1 MPPDPPHA
9 HSPSP
14 STSSASASQQAIA
27 SSARGI
33 VKGWAVGSGLE
44 GAGDVVSHLP
54 PILPSHPSFFPQL
67 TTAIPPTHLDPS
79 SSSLVPTDP
88 LFSQYSRELAGFM
101 APQQQSAQH
110 EAWRLQQLAGVLGLS
125 EVRGEMDEMRRVFA
139 NGGLYGGLPPLQPPY
154 PVLTHNT
161 PLPPP
166 PLPPSALS
174 SAFLSSD
181 LVPPPSATSFTGPSN
196 PPGPRHLA
204 PPPPHQPTPDA
215 AIRSL
220 VNEHT
225 SRAKAEARAREQA
238 QAQAMQRSFSA
249 GSAGGSSAAEPS
261 TPSHPGRTL
270 SNGHAAGFAAPA
282 QPFGTVPASSPDPLL
297 MQSEPASEHKARRI
311 VSATVSGV
319 RYDQGAGPSSQG
331 AHGLSRKRSSDSDVS
346 SHFSS
351 PLKPN
356 APGSGLASQFGP
368 RSSQGEITPSTTNG
382 RTTSLGEP
390 FTGAES
396 AVKRFKLESGQPA
409 VGSSGRGAPGTG
421 GTTGASDAV
430 ERLSDLLSDVF
441 NADDSMVDD
450 TSAAQVE
457 DKQKHLRSPGKASP
471 QKQPRFLRVSAV
483 SASSGLPLLHTD
495 TLRKMGSLVRTIASK
510 NKAEELVEEVE
521 ESGVGRWLKV
531 LERSWEGISGE
542 GWEGWDVQAA
552 LPKED
557 EGAAPPTKGKGKAKK
572 APGGKGRKGS
582 ASPAKKGKGKGKER
596 AQEDYED
603 DDELDMLAS
612 SPIKAPTRRSTRSP
626 SPHRAKSATADA
638 PDSDEDDSQRTV
650 TSATYW
656 DADPSRLQTAE
667 SALRDLADALIAIRL
682 ALDILTLPSVS
693 LPKHLFS
700 SEYLLAL
707 VSALRRTLDNCIVPI
722 LSAPGTSPLAE
733 LASIRLRDKIAE
745 ACDGLVQATQ
755 SLASLVKQED
765 LGDELVIAIS
775 YFSLEPYF
783 HEAPPTTGRSAAGG
797 KDASPVVHSIK
808 ALRLAALAV
817 IQAVYARFPEQRS
830 WIVEEVLG
838 NLGRAELA
846 SGTTAAKKAKGG
858 IRLRTGATIQTVSAL
873 LLHLVQTCPADL
885 QLEVRKKLAQHAAR
899 ANASSSQ
906 ITTDGDVDMEDL
918 GVGRRLLD
926 DEDKED
932 EDDSGQDVFDSIQ
945 RRLVGPALEQANKAA
960 RTIVGFLLQRSAKAG
975 KTTGAAADTE
985 YRAVLD
991 HLVADLL
998 ATLRLPEW
1006 PGAEVLLTV
1015 LCRSM
1020 MATLADP
1027 KSSHENN
1034 ALKGIAL
1041 EHLGNI
1047 ASRICKD
1054 LAAAPGNLPSLR
1066 DLVSAQDVDG
1076 LEKVFAAEKA
1086 VLEHLAKTERST
1098 GQSEGA
1104 LAFMRADYANDLLQ
1118 ARQHAVS
1125 EDASQD
1131 DQRQALVKRLGILIE
1146 EVWNDEPMEDVFGP
1160 SPEDSQPKVDGL
1172 ALDLWRSST
1181 LPSMY
1186 QALLDRIVDASES
1199 TQVTLRT
1206 KALRAVSLVVAQDPD
1221 LFHQDNI
1228 RRTIENRMLDSS
1240 PAVRDATIEL
1250 VGKYVVSRPD
1260 LARHYLPKLGER
1272 ISDTGLSV
1280 RRRVVKLLKVLY
1292 GVVDDEE
1299 QRVDICRRLVYRVLD
1314 EDDGIKELA
1323 VDAVEDLWFGA
1334 TPKSAQQDDAAR
1346 LAQLASIITQTT
1358 GNFKERPPPVDEA
1371 LRAIMAKHAEK
1382 GTKPPLD
1389 RLREVIESLVDGLV
1403 EDDRSMNLVA
1413 GIKTVF
1419 ILSAVDASL
1428 LSTQKATLLLP
1439 FLKSATTTEEQVISD
1454 YLLRIFRAAVVAMP
1468 KTSSKFG
1475 KDLQTALMPMLN
1487 KPSQS
1492 VQTLQE
1498 VMACFCAVVHGQ
1510 TQDFTT
1516 MIRVFGVTLGRLQG
1530 EAQKLTKAENAT
1542 AVNTRQLP
1550 ILCYMTGLLCEHGDF
1565 DRLREEQPD
1574 TKDLI
1579 DLITPGS
1586 IAEHTFATLL
1596 RVHSLQLPSQV
1607 KPAVLTSLGFIYRA
1621 HPTLMMHASST
1632 AIMDAIFDSP
1642 NPALHVQVLRIIQ
1655 DFLAS
1660 QERAAASVAS
1670 STTDRKA
1677 KKKGNAGVKMEELV
1691 GNVEGFADSGVASA
1705 IAQRYLNRI
1714 VDASLSPNP
1723 TMQRIGVDLLSTIAR
1738 SGFSH
1743 PLSLSPTLVALTASP
1758 DPQLSAKAFSTLS
1771 LLHQKHASLL
1781 ATRFLEPAKSTHGF
1795 LAASSPDEPARGFRG
1810 DPPESMLGRWYAL
1823 LHKEKRQVQLDYL
1836 RTLSRAFEV
1845 DLGAKC
1851 DESDVSFARF
1861 LAESLST
1868 LDYKRTE
1875 EPLLVISY
1883 LNSALAVSGLQVL
1896 HALEMGLKG
1905 GGGLV
1910 AATKRG
1916 AGGSPKKSAAG
1927 TPAAAA
1933 AADDADEQDTPPS
1946 PDLARQ
1952 SVISGLALLLRDH
1965 LKQLYGITDAKLA
1978 KYVVGKKSAMGDKAV
1993 TRRPDAP
2000 LALGLDSYD
2009 RMPFAL
2015 KPMSGEEDLVEQR
2028 ATYIRL
2034 IAEDGTIGAMEELE
2048 AAGAEGEA
2056 D

>member
-1 MPPDPPHA
+1 MPPDPPQA

-14 STSSASASQQAIA
+14 SASSASASQQAIA

-54 PILPSHPSFFPQL
+54 PILPAHPSSFPQL
-67 TTAIPPTHLDPS
+67 TTAVPPTHLDPS

-88 LFSQYSRELAGFM
+88 LFSQYARELAGFM
-101 APQQQSAQH
+101 APQQQSVQH
-110 EAWRLQQLAGVLGLS
+110 EAWRMQQLAGVLGLP
-125 EVRGEMDEMRRVFA
+125 EVRDEMDEMRRNVA
-139 NGGLYGGLPPLQPPY
+139 NGGMYGGLPPLQPPY
-154 PVLTHNT
+154 PVLTDNT
-161 PLPPP
+161 PLPPTP
-166 PLPPSALS
+166 VPPSALS
-174 SAFLSSD
+174 SAFVSSN
-181 LVPPPSATSFTGPSN
+181 LVSPPSATSFAGPSN
-196 PPGPRHLA
+196 PCVPRHLA
-204 PPPPHQPTPDA
+204 PPPPDQPTPDA

-220 VNEHT
+220 VTEHA
-225 SRAKAEARAREQA
+225 SRAAAEARVREQA

-249 GSAGGSSAAEPS
+249 GSAGGSSSAGPS

-270 SNGHAAGFAAPA
+270 SNGRAAGLAIPA
-282 QPFGTVPASSPDPLL
+282 QPFKTVPASSPDPLL

-311 VSATVSGV
+311 VSATVGGV
-319 RYDQGAGPSSQG
+319 RYDPVARPSSQG
-331 AHGLSRKRSSDSDVS
+331 AGSLSRKRSSDSDLS

-356 APGSGLASQFGP
+356 ASGSGLVSHFGP
-368 RSSQGEITPSTTNG
+368 RPSQGEITPSTTNG
-382 RTTSLGEP
+382 RTASLGEP

-409 VGSSGRGAPGTG
+409 VGSSGRVAPGTG

-450 TSAAQVE
+450 TSAAQVA
-457 DKQKHLRSPGKASP
+457 DKQKQMRSPGKASP
-471 QKQPRFLRVSAV
+471 QKQPRFFRVSAV
-483 SASSGLPLLHTD
+483 SASSGLPLLHAD
-495 TLRKMGSLVRTIASK
+495 TLRKMSSLVRTIASK
-510 NKAEELVEEVE
+510 NKAEELLEEVE
-521 ESGVGRWLKV
+521 ESGIGRWLKV
-531 LERSWEGISGE
+531 LERSWEGVSGD
-542 GWEGWDVQAA
+542 GWEGWDAEAA

-557 EGAAPPTKGKGKAKK
+557 EDAAPPTKGKGKAKK
-572 APGGKGRKGS
+572 ATSGKGRKGS

-596 AQEDYED
+596 AQEDYEEE
-603 DDELDMLAS
+603 DEIDMLAS
-612 SPIKAPTRRSTRSP
+612 SPTKAPTRRSTRSP
-626 SPHRAKSATADA
+626 SPHRAKSLTVGGA
-638 PDSDEDDSQRTV
+638 DSDEDDSQRTV
-650 TSATYW
+650 TSGSYW

-667 SALRDLADALIAIRL
+667 SALRELCDALIAIRL

-707 VSALRRTLDNCIVPI
+707 ISALRRTLDSCIIPI
-722 LSAPGTSPLAE
+722 LSAPLTSPLAE
-733 LASIRLRDKIAE
+733 LATVRLREKTAE
-745 ACDGLVQATQ
+745 VCDGLVQATQ

-783 HEAPPTTGRSAAGG
+783 HEAPPITGRSAAGG

-817 IQAVYARFPEQRS
+817 VQAVYARYPEQRS

-846 SGTTAAKKAKGG
+846 SGSTAAKKAKGG
-858 IRLRTGATIQTVSAL
+858 IRLRTGSTIQTVSAL

-899 ANASSSQ
+899 TNPSSSQ
-906 ITTDGDVDMEDL
+906 TMANGDIEMEDL
-918 GVGRRLLD
+918 GLGKRLLD

-932 EDDSGQDVFDSIQ
+932 EDDAGQDVFDSIQ
-945 RRLVGPALEQANKAA
+945 RRLSGPALEQANKAA
-960 RTIVGFLLQRSAKAG
+960 RTIVGFLLQRHAG

-1020 MATLADP
+1020 MATLADS

-1066 DLVSAQDVDG
+1066 DVVSAQDVDS
-1076 LEKVFAAEKA
+1076 LEKVFAAQKA
-1086 VLEHLAKTERST
+1086 VLEHLGKTERSS

-1118 ARQHAVS
+1118 ARQAAAS
-1125 EDASQD
+1125 EGASQD
-1131 DQRQALVKRLGILIE
+1131 ERRQALVNRLGSLVE

-1160 SPEDSQPKVDGL
+1160 SPEDSQPKVDSL

-1206 KALRAVSLVVAQDPD
+1206 KALRAVSLVVAQNPD

-1260 LARHYLPKLGER
+1260 LAKQYLPKLGER

-1299 QRVDICRRLVYRVLD
+1299 QRIDICRRLVYRVLD

-1323 VDAVEDLWFGA
+1323 VDAVGDLWFGA

-1346 LAQLASIITQTT
+1346 LTQLASIITQTT

-1419 ILSAVDASL
+1419 VLSAVDASL

-1510 TQDFTT
+1510 TQDYTT
-1516 MIRVFGVTLGRLQG
+1516 MIRVFGVTLGRLQN
-1530 EAQKLTKAENAT
+1530 EAQKLAKAENAA
-1542 AVNTRQLP
+1542 AVNTRQLS

-1565 DRLREEQPD
+1565 DRLREEQQD

-1579 DLITPGS
+1579 DRITTGS

-1596 RVHSLQLPSQV
+1596 RVHSLQLPPQV

-1621 HPTLMMHASST
+1621 HPTLMMHSSST

-1642 NPALHVQVLRIIQ
+1642 NSALHVQVLRIIQ

-1670 STTDRKA
+1670 TATDKKA

-1714 VDASLSPNP
+1714 IDASLSPNP

-1758 DPQLSAKAFSTLS
+1758 DAQLSAKAFSTLS

-1781 ATRFLEPAKSTHGF
+1781 ATRFLEPAKSTHAF
-1795 LAASSPDEPARGFRG
+1795 IAALSPDEPARGFRS

-1823 LHKEKRQVQLDYL
+1823 LHKEKGQVQLDYL

-1851 DESDVSFARF
+1851 DETDLSFARF

-1910 AATKRG
+1910 AASRRG
-1916 AGGSPKKSAAG
+1916 ATGSPVKSTAG
-1927 TPAAAA
+1927 TPAPVN
-1933 AADDADEQDTPPS
+1933 DDDDEQDKPPS

-1978 KYVVGKKSAMGDKAV
+1978 KYVAV
-1993 TRRPDAP
+1993 TRRSDAP

-2015 KPMSGEEDLVEQR
+2015 KPMASEADLVEQR
-2028 ATYIRL
+2028 ATYMRL

-2048 AAGAEGEA
+2048 AAGGDGEA

>member
-14 STSSASASQQAIA
+14 SASTASASQQTIA
-27 SSARGI
+27 ASARGI

-67 TTAIPPTHLDPS
+67 TTAIPPTHLDPA

-88 LFSQYSRELAGFM
+88 LFSQYSREIAGFL
-101 APQQQSAQH
+101 APQQHSALH
-110 EAWRLQQLAGVLGLS
+110 EAWRLQQMARVLGLP
-125 EVRGEMDEMRRVFA
+125 EVRHELDELRRKLA
-139 NGGLYGGLPPLQPPY
+139 SGGSYGGVPPLQPPY
-154 PVLTHNT
+154 PVLTDNS

-166 PLPPSALS
+166 PVPPSALA
-174 SAFLSSD
+174 SAFISSN
-181 LVPPPSATSFTGPSN
+181 LVPPPTAFNFGRPSN
-196 PPGPRHLA
+196 PPVPRHLT
-204 PPPPHQPTPDA
+204 PPQADQPTIDA
-215 AIRSL
+215 AICSL
-220 VNEHT
+220 VSEHA
-225 SRAKAEARAREQA
+225 SCAAAEARAREQV

-249 GSAGGSSAAEPS
+249 GSADGSSSAGPS
-261 TPSHPGRTL
+261 TPSHPGRTF
-270 SNGHAAGFAAPA
+270 SNGHVSRTFLSTE
-282 QPFGTVPASSPDPLL
+282 PFGAVPASSPDPLQ

-311 VSATVSGV
+311 VSATVGGV
-319 RYDQGAGPSSQG
+319 RYDNGAGPSSQG
-331 AHGLSRKRSSDSDVS
+331 AGSLLRKRSSDSDSS

-356 APGSGLASQFGP
+356 ASGSGLASHFGP
-368 RSSQGEITPSTTNG
+368 RPSQCETTPSTTNG
-382 RTTSLGEP
+382 RTMGLGEP

-409 VGSSGRGAPGTG
+409 AGSSGRVAPGTG
-421 GTTGASDAV
+421 GTTGASDVV

-441 NADDSMVDD
+441 VADDSMVDD

-457 DKQKHLRSPGKASP
+457 DKQNHMRSPGKASP
-471 QKQPRFLRVSAV
+471 QKQPRFFRVSAV

-495 TLRKMGSLVRTIASK
+495 TLRKMVSLVRMVASK
-510 NKAEELVEEVE
+510 NRAEELVEEVE
-521 ESGVGRWLKV
+521 EGGIGRWLKV
-531 LERSWEGISGE
+531 LERCWEGISGE
-542 GWEGWDVQAA
+542 GWEGWGAEAA
-552 LPKED
+552 LLKED
-557 EGAAPPTKGKGKAKK
+557 DEAVFPAKGKGKPKK
-572 APGGKGRKGS
+572 VASGKGRKGS

-596 AQEDYED
+596 AQEDED
-603 DDELDMLAS
+603 ADEIDMLAP
-612 SPIKAPTRRSTRSP
+612 SPSKAPTRRSSRSP
-626 SPHRAKSATADA
+626 SPRRFKSATAVT
-638 PDSDEDDSQRTV
+638 PDSDEDDSQMTV
-650 TSATYW
+650 TSASYW

-667 SALRDLADALIAIRL
+667 FALRDLADALISIRL

-707 VSALRRTLDNCIVPI
+707 VSALRRTLDCCIIPI
-722 LSAPGTSPLAE
+722 LSAPVTSPLAE
-733 LASIRLRDKIAE
+733 LAVVRLREKIAE
-745 ACDGLVQATQ
+745 VCDGLVQATH

-765 LGDELVIAIS
+765 LGDELVISIS

-783 HEAPPTTGRSAAGG
+783 YEAPLTTGRPGG
-797 KDASPVVHSIK
+797 VKDASPAVHSIK

-817 IQAVYARFPEQRS
+817 VQAVYARYPYQRS

-873 LLHLVQTCPADL
+873 LLHLVQTCPAEL
-885 QLEVRKKLAQHAAR
+885 HLEVRRMLARYAAR
-899 ANASSSQ
+899 ANGSSSQ
-906 ITTDGDVDMEDL
+906 TMDGDVEMKDL
-918 GVGRRLLD
+918 GLGRRLLD
-926 DEDKED
+926 DEEKED
-932 EDDSGQDVFDSIQ
+932 EDDAGQDVYDSIQ
-945 RRLVGPALEQANKAA
+945 RRLVGPALEQADKAA

-1027 KSSHENN
+1027 KNSHENN

-1054 LAAAPGNLPSLR
+1054 LAAAPGNLPNLR
-1066 DLVSAQDVDG
+1066 DVVTTQDVDG
-1076 LEKVFAAEKA
+1076 LEKVFAAQKA
-1086 VLEHLAKTERST
+1086 VLEHLAKTEKSS
-1098 GQSEGA
+1098 GQSEVR
-1104 LAFMRADYANDLLQ
+1104 F
-1118 ARQHAVS
+1118 H
-1125 EDASQD
+1125 
-1131 DQRQALVKRLGILIE
+1131 
-1146 EVWNDEPMEDVFGP
+1146 
-1160 SPEDSQPKVDGL
+1160 PEDSQVKVDTL
-1172 ALDLWRSST
+1172 ALDVWRSST

-1228 RRTIENRMLDSS
+1228 RHTIENRMLDSS

-1260 LARHYLPKLGER
+1260 LAKQYLPKLGER

-1292 GVVDDEE
+1292 GVVHDEA

-1334 TPKSAQQDDAAR
+1334 TLTSAQQDDGSR
-1346 LAQLASIITQTT
+1346 LAHLASIITHTT
-1358 GNFKERPPPVDEA
+1358 GDFKERPPPVDEA
-1371 LRAIMAKHAEK
+1371 LRSIMAKHVEK

-1389 RLREVIESLVDGLV
+1389 RLREVIESLVDYLV

-1419 ILSAVDASL
+1419 TLSAVDASL
-1428 LSTQKATLLLP
+1428 LSTEKAALLLP
-1439 FLKSATTTEEQVISD
+1439 FLKSATTAEEQVISD
-1454 YLLRIFRAAVVAMP
+1454 YLLRIFRAAVVAVP
-1468 KTSSKFG
+1468 KTWSKFG
-1475 KDLQTALMPMLN
+1475 KDLQNALMPMLN

-1492 VQTLQE
+1492 VPTLQE
-1498 VMACFCAVVHGQ
+1498 VIACFCAVVHSQ
-1510 TQDFTT
+1510 TQVYST
-1516 MIRVFGVTLGRLQG
+1516 MIRVFGVTLGRLQS
-1530 EAQKLTKAENAT
+1530 EVQKLAKPETTA
-1542 AVNTRQLP
+1542 AVNVRALS

-1565 DRLREEQPD
+1565 DALREDQPD

-1579 DLITPGS
+1579 DRIATGS
-1586 IAEHTFATLL
+1586 VAEHTFATFL
-1596 RVHSLQLPSQV
+1596 RLHSLQLPPPV
-1607 KPAVLTSLGFIYRA
+1607 KSAVLTSLGFIYRA
-1621 HPTLMMHASST
+1621 HPTLMMHSSST
-1632 AIMDAIFDSP
+1632 AIMDAILDSP

-1660 QERAAASVAS
+1660 QERAVASVAS
-1670 STTDRKA
+1670 TATEKKTKRKGA
-1677 KKKGNAGVKMEELV
+1677 TRVKMEELV

-1705 IAQRYLNRI
+1705 VAQRYLPCI
-1714 VDASLSPNP
+1714 IDASLSPNP

-1758 DPQLSAKAFSTLS
+1758 DAHLSAKAFSTLS

-1781 ATRFLEPAKSTHGF
+1781 ATRFLEPAKSTHAF
-1795 LAASSPDEPARGFRG
+1795 IAALSPDEPARGSRG
-1810 DPPESMLGRWYAL
+1810 DPPESMLGRWYSL

-1836 RTLSRAFEV
+1836 RALSRAFEV
-1845 DLGAKC
+1845 DLGSKRFEQT
-1851 DESDVSFARF
+1851 DLSLARF

-1875 EPLLVISY
+1875 EPLVVISY

-1896 HALEMGLKG
+1896 HAMEMGLKG
-1905 GGGLV
+1905 GAGLV
-1910 AATKRG
+1910 GAANKSG
-1916 AGGSPKKSAAG
+1916 ASGSPMKSVAD
-1927 TPAAAA
+1927 TPNANN
-1933 AADDADEQDTPPS
+1933 DVDEDTPPS

-1965 LKQLYGITDAKLA
+1965 LKQVYGITDAKLA
-1978 KYVVGKKSAMGDKAV
+1978 KYVVGKKSPMGDKALA
-1993 TRRPDAP
+1993 RRPDTPA
-2000 LALGLDSYD
+2000 ALGLDSYD

-2015 KPMSGEEDLVEQR
+2015 KPMEGEKDFVEQR
-2028 ATYIRL
+2028 ATYMKL

-2048 AAGAEGEA
+2048 AAGRDEDAN
-2056 D
+2056 

>member
-14 STSSASASQQAIA
+14 SASSASASQQAIA

-33 VKGWAVGSGLE
+33 VKGWAVGNGLE

-54 PILPSHPSFFPQL
+54 PILPSNPSFFPQL
-67 TTAIPPTHLDPS
+67 STAVPPTHLDPS
-79 SSSLVPTDP
+79 STSLVPTDP
-88 LFSQYSRELAGFM
+88 LFSQYSRELAVFM

-110 EAWRLQQLAGVLGLS
+110 EAWRMQQLAGVLGLP
-125 EVRGEMDEMRRVFA
+125 EMKNEMDEMRRNLA
-139 NGGLYGGLPPLQPPY
+139 NGGAYGGLPPLQPPY
-154 PVLTHNT
+154 PVFTDNT
-161 PLPPP
+161 PLPPAP
-166 PLPPSALS
+166 VPPSALP
-174 SAFLSSD
+174 SAFLSSN
-181 LVPPPSATSFTGPSN
+181 LVPPPSATGFSGPSN
-196 PPGPRHLA
+196 PPVPRHHA
-204 PPPPHQPTPDA
+204 SPPPDQPKPDA

-220 VNEHT
+220 VNEHA
-225 SRAKAEARAREQA
+225 SRAAAEARAREQA
-238 QAQAMQRSFSA
+238 QVQAMQRSFSA
-249 GSAGGSSAAEPS
+249 GSAGRSSSAGPS

-270 SNGHAAGFAAPA
+270 SNGHAVPA
-282 QPFGTVPASSPDPLL
+282 QPFSTVPASSPDPLL

-311 VSATVSGV
+311 VSATVGGV
-319 RYDQGAGPSSQG
+319 RYDHGAGPSSQG
-331 AHGLSRKRSSDSDVS
+331 AGRLSRKRSSDSDLS

-356 APGSGLASQFGP
+356 ASGSGLASHFGP
-368 RSSQGEITPSTTNG
+368 RPSQGEITPSTTNG
-382 RTTSLGEP
+382 RTASLGEP

-409 VGSSGRGAPGTG
+409 ASSSGRGAPGTG
-421 GTTGASDAV
+421 GTTGASDSV

-450 TSAAQVE
+450 TSAAAVE
-457 DKQKHLRSPGKASP
+457 DKQKHMRSPGKASP
-471 QKQPRFLRVSAV
+471 QKQPRFFRVSAV

-495 TLRKMGSLVRTIASK
+495 TLRKMGSLVRTIASR

-521 ESGVGRWLKV
+521 ESGIGRWLKV
-531 LERSWEGISGE
+531 LERSWEGVSGE
-542 GWEGWDVQAA
+542 GWEGWDAEAA

-557 EGAAPPTKGKGKAKK
+557 EDAAPPTKGKGRAKK
-572 APGGKGRKGS
+572 ATGGKGRKSS

-603 DDELDMLAS
+603 DDEIDMLAS
-612 SPIKAPTRRSTRSP
+612 SPTKAPTRRSTRSP
-626 SPHRAKSATADA
+626 SPHRSKSATADV

-650 TSATYW
+650 TSASYW
-656 DADPSRLQTAE
+656 DADPSRLQTVE
-667 SALRDLADALIAIRL
+667 SALRDLSDALIAIRL

-700 SEYLLAL
+700 SGYLLAL
-707 VSALRRTLDNCIVPI
+707 VSALRRTLDICIVPI
-722 LSAPGTSPLAE
+722 LSAPVTSPLTE
-733 LASIRLRDKIAE
+733 LATVRLREKIAE
-745 ACDGLVQATQ
+745 VCDGLVQATH

-783 HEAPPTTGRSAAGG
+783 HEAPSTTGRSAAGG

-817 IQAVYARFPEQRS
+817 VQAIYARYPDQRS

-885 QLEVRKKLAQHAAR
+885 QLEVRKKLAQHTAR

-906 ITTDGDVDMEDL
+906 TMADGDVEMEDL
-918 GVGRRLLD
+918 GLGKRLID

-932 EDDSGQDVFDSIQ
+932 DDAGQDVFNSIQ

-960 RTIVGFLLQRSAKAG
+960 RTISGFLLQRSAKAG
-975 KTTGAAADTE
+975 KTTGAAADSE

-991 HLVADLL
+991 YLVADLL

-1027 KSSHENN
+1027 KNSHENN

-1047 ASRICKD
+1047 TSRICKD

-1066 DLVSAQDVDG
+1066 DVVSAHDVDG
-1076 LEKVFAAEKA
+1076 LEKVSAAQKA
-1086 VLEHLAKTERST
+1086 VLEHLGKTERSSA
-1098 GQSEGA
+1098 QSEGA
-1104 LAFMRADYANDLLQ
+1104 LAFVRADYANGLLQ
-1118 ARQHAVS
+1118 ACQAAGS
-1125 EDASQD
+1125 EGASQD
-1131 DQRQALVKRLGILIE
+1131 ERSQALVARLDILIE

-1160 SPEDSQPKVDGL
+1160 SPEDSQSKVDSL

-1260 LARHYLPKLGER
+1260 LAKQYLPKLGER

-1334 TPKSAQQDDAAR
+1334 TPKSAQQDDAGR

-1358 GNFKERPPPVDEA
+1358 GNFKERAPPVDEA
-1371 LRAIMAKHAEK
+1371 LRAIMAKHTEK

-1454 YLLRIFRAAVVAMP
+1454 YLFRIFRAAVIAMP

-1492 VQTLQE
+1492 TLQE

-1510 TQDFTT
+1510 TQDYTT
-1516 MIRVFGVTLGRLQG
+1516 MIRVFGVTLGRLQS
-1530 EAQKLTKAENAT
+1530 EAQKLAKAEIAA
-1542 AVNTRQLP
+1542 AVSTRQLP

-1579 DLITPGS
+1579 DRITTGS
-1586 IAEHTFATLL
+1586 VAEHTFATLL
-1596 RVHSLQLPSQV
+1596 RVHSLQLPPQV

-1621 HPTLMMHASST
+1621 YPTLMMHPSST

-1670 STTDRKA
+1670 TATDKKA
-1677 KKKGNAGVKMEELV
+1677 KKKGSTGVKMEELV

-1714 VDASLSPNP
+1714 IDASLSPNP

-1743 PLSLSPTLVALTASP
+1743 PLSLSPTLAALTASP

-1781 ATRFLEPAKSTHGF
+1781 ATRFLEPAKSTHAF
-1795 LAASSPDEPARGFRG
+1795 IAALSPDEPARGFRG

-1851 DESDVSFARF
+1851 DETDLSFARF

-1883 LNSALAVSGLQVL
+1883 LNSALAVSGLQIL

-1910 AATKRG
+1910 AASKRG
-1916 AGGSPKKSAAG
+1916 VGDSPMKPPTG
-1927 TPAAAA
+1927 TPAPAN
-1933 AADDADEQDTPPS
+1933 DDEEDKPPS

-1952 SVISGLALLLRDH
+1952 SIISGLALLLRDH

-2015 KPMSGEEDLVEQR
+2015 KPMSSEADLVEQR
-2028 ATYIRL
+2028 ATYMRL

-2048 AAGAEGEA
+2048 AAGGDGDA

>member
-1 MPPDPPHA
+1 M
-9 HSPSP
+9 
-14 STSSASASQQAIA
+14 
-27 SSARGI
+27 
-33 VKGWAVGSGLE
+33 E
-44 GAGDVVSHLP
+44 GCMADCA
-54 PILPSHPSFFPQL
+54 F
-67 TTAIPPTHLDPS
+67 DPS
-79 SSSLVPTDP
+79 ILASVTTDELSL
-88 LFSQYSRELAGFM
+88 
-101 APQQQSAQH
+101 
-110 EAWRLQQLAGVLGLS
+110 
-125 EVRGEMDEMRRVFA
+125 RRRTS
-139 NGGLYGGLPPLQPPY
+139 PPLQPPY

-249 GSAGGSSAAEPS
+249 GSAGGSSAAGPS

-331 AHGLSRKRSSDSDVS
+331 AHGLSRKRSSDSDVA

-396 AVKRFKLESGQPA
+396 AVKRFKLKSGQPA

-858 IRLRTGATIQTVSAL
+858 IR
-873 LLHLVQTCPADL
+873 
-885 QLEVRKKLAQHAAR
+885 
-899 ANASSSQ
+899 
-906 ITTDGDVDMEDL
+906 
-918 GVGRRLLD
+918 
-926 DEDKED
+926 
-932 EDDSGQDVFDSIQ
+932 
-945 RRLVGPALEQANKAA
+945 
-960 RTIVGFLLQRSAKAG
+960 
-975 KTTGAAADTE
+975 
-985 YRAVLD
+985 
-991 HLVADLL
+991 
-998 ATLRLPEW
+998 
-1006 PGAEVLLTV
+1006 
-1015 LCRSM
+1015 
-1020 MATLADP
+1020 
-1027 KSSHENN
+1027 
-1034 ALKGIAL
+1034 
-1041 EHLGNI
+1041 
-1047 ASRICKD
+1047 
-1054 LAAAPGNLPSLR
+1054 
-1066 DLVSAQDVDG
+1066 
-1076 LEKVFAAEKA
+1076 
-1086 VLEHLAKTERST
+1086 
-1098 GQSEGA
+1098 
-1104 LAFMRADYANDLLQ
+1104 
-1118 ARQHAVS
+1118 
-1125 EDASQD
+1125 
-1131 DQRQALVKRLGILIE
+1131 
-1146 EVWNDEPMEDVFGP
+1146 
-1160 SPEDSQPKVDGL
+1160 
-1172 ALDLWRSST
+1172 
-1181 LPSMY
+1181 
-1186 QALLDRIVDASES
+1186 
-1199 TQVTLRT
+1199 
-1206 KALRAVSLVVAQDPD
+1206 
-1221 LFHQDNI
+1221 
-1228 RRTIENRMLDSS
+1228 
-1240 PAVRDATIEL
+1240 
-1250 VGKYVVSRPD
+1250 
-1260 LARHYLPKLGER
+1260 
-1272 ISDTGLSV
+1272 
-1280 RRRVVKLLKVLY
+1280 
-1292 GVVDDEE
+1292 
-1299 QRVDICRRLVYRVLD
+1299 
-1314 EDDGIKELA
+1314 
-1323 VDAVEDLWFGA
+1323 
-1334 TPKSAQQDDAAR
+1334 
-1346 LAQLASIITQTT
+1346 
-1358 GNFKERPPPVDEA
+1358 
-1371 LRAIMAKHAEK
+1371 
-1382 GTKPPLD
+1382 
-1389 RLREVIESLVDGLV
+1389 
-1403 EDDRSMNLVA
+1403 
-1413 GIKTVF
+1413 
-1419 ILSAVDASL
+1419 
-1428 LSTQKATLLLP
+1428 
-1439 FLKSATTTEEQVISD
+1439 
-1454 YLLRIFRAAVVAMP
+1454 
-1468 KTSSKFG
+1468 
-1475 KDLQTALMPMLN
+1475 
-1487 KPSQS
+1487 
-1492 VQTLQE
+1492 
-1498 VMACFCAVVHGQ
+1498 
-1510 TQDFTT
+1510 
-1516 MIRVFGVTLGRLQG
+1516 
-1530 EAQKLTKAENAT
+1530 
-1542 AVNTRQLP
+1542 
-1550 ILCYMTGLLCEHGDF
+1550 
-1565 DRLREEQPD
+1565 
-1574 TKDLI
+1574 
-1579 DLITPGS
+1579 
-1586 IAEHTFATLL
+1586 
-1596 RVHSLQLPSQV
+1596 
-1607 KPAVLTSLGFIYRA
+1607 
-1621 HPTLMMHASST
+1621 
-1632 AIMDAIFDSP
+1632 
-1642 NPALHVQVLRIIQ
+1642 
-1655 DFLAS
+1655 
-1660 QERAAASVAS
+1660 
-1670 STTDRKA
+1670 
-1677 KKKGNAGVKMEELV
+1677 
-1691 GNVEGFADSGVASA
+1691 
-1705 IAQRYLNRI
+1705 
-1714 VDASLSPNP
+1714 
-1723 TMQRIGVDLLSTIAR
+1723 
-1738 SGFSH
+1738 
-1743 PLSLSPTLVALTASP
+1743 
-1758 DPQLSAKAFSTLS
+1758 
-1771 LLHQKHASLL
+1771 
-1781 ATRFLEPAKSTHGF
+1781 
-1795 LAASSPDEPARGFRG
+1795 
-1810 DPPESMLGRWYAL
+1810 
-1823 LHKEKRQVQLDYL
+1823 
-1836 RTLSRAFEV
+1836 
-1845 DLGAKC
+1845 
-1851 DESDVSFARF
+1851 
-1861 LAESLST
+1861 
-1868 LDYKRTE
+1868 
-1875 EPLLVISY
+1875 
-1883 LNSALAVSGLQVL
+1883 
-1896 HALEMGLKG
+1896 
-1905 GGGLV
+1905 
-1910 AATKRG
+1910 
-1916 AGGSPKKSAAG
+1916 
-1927 TPAAAA
+1927 
-1933 AADDADEQDTPPS
+1933 
-1946 PDLARQ
+1946 
-1952 SVISGLALLLRDH
+1952 
-1965 LKQLYGITDAKLA
+1965 
-1978 KYVVGKKSAMGDKAV
+1978 
-1993 TRRPDAP
+1993 
-2000 LALGLDSYD
+2000 
-2009 RMPFAL
+2009 
-2015 KPMSGEEDLVEQR
+2015 
-2028 ATYIRL
+2028 
-2034 IAEDGTIGAMEELE
+2034 
-2048 AAGAEGEA
+2048 
-2056 D
+2056 